1 MRTNLPVTGREV
13 KLDPSTLIVSRTDLK
28 GVITY
33 VNEDFVRISGFETEE
48 LLGKAHNLV
57 RHPDMP
63 PEAFDDLWRRLKAQR
78 PWMGFVKNRCKNG
91 DHYWVKARVTPI
103 FESDKVVGYLS
114 VRKMATREQIAAAEA
129 AYAKIRAKTPGL
141 RVSFGTVV
149 GRQWAIRLN
158 PMWHMSLRA
167 RLYFFGAFAA
177 STGAALLVL
186 DALGATSAILYA
198 IVALALIAGLYSAW
212 WLGNDIVGRLDTAQ
226 RAFKRIDQGHYDEDL
241 AIDRNDEIGR
251 LLLELQSMQI
261 RTGYQIADERRRATE
276 NFRVLEALD
285 CVRTNVMIVGPE
297 GRILS
302 INRSLKDL
310 FSESIQ
316 EIHKDLP
323 QFDVEKVVGAP
334 LAYVQRHE
342 QDRLAMTTDGDKVRF
357 SSFWFGGRSF
367 SLVASAV
374 LDAQQVRRGTVLEWR
389 ERTQEALVEAEVD
402 RITRAAAEGDLDQRI
417 PLDGKVGFFKRH
429 AENLNHMLDTT
440 VNGLREIRE
449 VMLAIA
455 DGDLSRRVNGEYRAT
470 FGEMKTAVNETVEQ
484 LARIVGEI
492 KTVAEAVDGAAGEI
506 ANGNQD
512 LSRRTESQAASLEET
527 AANMQHLTS
536 TVTQNAENA
545 RQANQLAASA
555 TSVATRG
562 GEVVERVVS
571 TMQGISASSVKMS
584 DIIATIDGIAFQT
597 NILALNAAVEAA
609 RAGEQGRGFAV
620 VAGEVRALAQRSA
633 ASAREIKQLIS
644 DSIERV
650 EDGSKLVRD
659 AGETMAEIVQSV
671 RRVTDLM
678 GEISASSAEQSQ
690 GIGEM
695 NQTVMQ
701 MDEATQQNAALVEEA
716 AAAAASMQDQAK
728 ALVQTVGR
736 FRLESDGAVN
746 SDHTGFEAMIAA
758 HRAWREKLLEAIAG
772 RGEPINV
779 ERTSVDHACALGQ
792 WIYGEGKSSAGS
804 REYEDL
810 REKHALFHRC
820 AGEVAK
826 LAQSGDGVSAQNV
839 LAGQFTELSAQTV
852 GAIRMMKLKQQ
863 QLQHRH

>member
-13 KLDPSTLIVSRTDLK
+13 ILDPSTLIVSRTDLK

-33 VNEDFVRISGFETEE
+33 VNEDFVLISGFETEE

-63 PEAFDDLWRRLKAQR
+63 PEAFDDLWRRLKSRR

-91 DHYWVKARVTPI
+91 DHYWVKARVAPI
-103 FESDKVVGYLS
+103 YESDKVVAYLS

-129 AYAKIRAKTPGL
+129 AYAKIRAKTPGV
-141 RVSFGTVV
+141 RVSFGAVV
-149 GRQWAIRLN
+149 GSQWAIRLN
-158 PMWHMSLRA
+158 PLWRMSLRA
-167 RLYFFGAFAA
+167 RLYLFGTFAA

-186 DALGATSAILYA
+186 DALGATSAVLYA
-198 IVALALIAGLYSAW
+198 VEALALIAGMYSAW

-241 AIDRNDEIGR
+241 PIDRNDEIGR

-276 NFRVLEALD
+276 NLRVLEALD

-310 FSESIQ
+310 FAESIQ

-323 QFDVEKVVGAP
+323 LFDVKNVVGAP

-357 SSFWFGGRSF
+357 SSLWFGGRSF

-374 LDAQQVRRGTVLEWR
+374 LDAQQIRRGTVLEWR

-429 AENLNHMLDTT
+429 AENLNLMLDTT
-440 VNGLREIRE
+440 VGGLQEIRE

-455 DGDLSRRVNGEYRAT
+455 DGDLSRRVVGEYRAN

-492 KTVAEAVDGAAGEI
+492 KSVAEAVDGAAGEI

-545 RQANQLAASA
+545 RQANQRHA
-555 TSVATRG
+555 G
-562 GEVVERVVS
+562 GH
-571 TMQGISASSVKMS
+571 
-584 DIIATIDGIAFQT
+584 
-597 NILALNAAVEAA
+597 A
-609 RAGEQGRGFAV
+609 RR
-620 VAGEVRALAQRSA
+620 
-633 ASAREIKQLIS
+633 
-644 DSIERV
+644 
-650 EDGSKLVRD
+650 
-659 AGETMAEIVQSV
+659 
-671 RRVTDLM
+671 
-678 GEISASSAEQSQ
+678 
-690 GIGEM
+690 
-695 NQTVMQ
+695 
-701 MDEATQQNAALVEEA
+701 
-716 AAAAASMQDQAK
+716 
-728 ALVQTVGR
+728 
-736 FRLESDGAVN
+736 
-746 SDHTGFEAMIAA
+746 
-758 HRAWREKLLEAIAG
+758 
-772 RGEPINV
+772 
-779 ERTSVDHACALGQ
+779 
-792 WIYGEGKSSAGS
+792 
-804 REYEDL
+804 
-810 REKHALFHRC
+810 
-820 AGEVAK
+820 
-826 LAQSGDGVSAQNV
+826 
-839 LAGQFTELSAQTV
+839 
-852 GAIRMMKLKQQ
+852 
-863 QLQHRH
+863 